1 MSTGDTS
8 RSPSPSPASMNGSI
22 GETTWGLNLCWIIMR
37 KNEEAYW
44 VPFPRARRQNRKT
57 PVEAAGAV
65 DAQNAPTAPWKTRSG
80 RFPQLPQALS
90 SGTKVLPL
98 FPANF
103 VTYVPGCTHR
113 PSHPALW

>member
-1 MSTGDTS
+1 MIRRD
-8 RSPSPSPASMNGSI
+8 RRPPQPASMNGSI

-90 SGTKVLPL
+90 SGTKVLRL
-98 FPANF
+98 
-103 VTYVPGCTHR
+103 
-113 PSHPALW
+113 